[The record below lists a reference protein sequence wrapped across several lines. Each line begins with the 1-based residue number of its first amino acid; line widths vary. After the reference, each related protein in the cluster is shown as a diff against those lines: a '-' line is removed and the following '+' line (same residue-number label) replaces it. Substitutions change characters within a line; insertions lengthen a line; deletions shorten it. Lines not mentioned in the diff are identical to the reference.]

1 MVVSEV
7 VVVLVEGRDKV
18 VDSVPVVVLEVELVV
33 EWVVGEGLEE
43 VVVVVQVPGQ
53 AAVVD
58 SELEE
63 V

>member
-1 MVVSEV
+1 MVSEV

-18 VDSVPVVVLEVELVV
+18 VDSVPVVV
-33 EWVVGEGLEE
+33 
-43 VVVVVQVPGQ
+43 VQVPGQ
-53 AAVVD
+53 ATVVD

>member
-1 MVVSEV
+1 MVSEV

-18 VDSVPVVVLEVELVV
+18 ADSVPVVVLEVELVV

-53 AAVVD
+53 ATVVD